1 MRRAAG
7 FTLLEVLVAL
17 ALVAT
22 VLGGVLGLVREA
34 IASQAHLERRQVAEW
49 AASNVLAQYLLEHR
63 GLVADKREGVEE
75 ILGRRLQVRLVVRE
89 LPQPPRESLRQ
100 DPDAPEVT
108 PPQRFGITV
117 DVRDGGRRAAPL
129 ARLYVERETRS
140 PE

>member
-7 FTLLEVLVAL
+7 FTLLEVLVEL

-22 VLGGVLGLVREA
+22 VLGGVLGLLREA

-63 GLVADKREGVEE
+63 DLAADKREGVEE
-75 ILGRRLQVRLVVRE
+75 LLGQRLRVRLEVRE
-89 LPQPPRESLRQ
+89 LPPPPRESLRE
-100 DPDAPEVT
+100 DPDEPEVT
-108 PPQRFGITV
+108 PPPRYGIV
-117 DVRDGGRRAAPL
+117 VEARDGGRRAAPL

-140 PE
+140 LE